1 MHSTAQYVEGSNALD
16 ENLLQDWTGMVAA
29 TAGQW
34 EAILGVRIIWVEEQG
49 YEEAGGAEDEEDE

>member
-1 MHSTAQYVEGSNALD
+1 
-16 ENLLQDWTGMVAA
+16 MVAA